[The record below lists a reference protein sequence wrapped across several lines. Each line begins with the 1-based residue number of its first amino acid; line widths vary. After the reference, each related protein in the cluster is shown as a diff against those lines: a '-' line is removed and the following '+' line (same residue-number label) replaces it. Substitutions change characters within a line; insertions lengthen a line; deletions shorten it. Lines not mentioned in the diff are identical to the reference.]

1 MQCWQKHMRSEKKK
15 VHVYCSVHH
24 GKSMS
29 VPGSLILWHPY
40 KSIIKGKIQ
49 GQSKLLYMKAVVL

>member
-1 MQCWQKHMRSEKKK
+1 MRSEKKK

-49 GQSKLLYMKAVVL
+49 GQSKLLYIKAVVL